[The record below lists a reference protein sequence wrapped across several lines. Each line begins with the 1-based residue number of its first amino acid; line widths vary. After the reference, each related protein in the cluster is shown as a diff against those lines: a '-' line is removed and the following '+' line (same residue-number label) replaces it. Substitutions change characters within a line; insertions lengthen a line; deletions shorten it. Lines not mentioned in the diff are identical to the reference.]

1 MGKFTILILVTVLQ
15 GKHMSRIIKLYN
27 LTICS
32 FAVYKLY
39 YNKTVKQKAI
49 FYIITCLFSF
59 FLVNNGC
66 QPFKEPQ
73 KICTQIKISETET
86 SKCFGDNNMTV
97 I

>member
-49 FYIITCLFSF
+49 FYIITCLVF
-59 FLVNNGC
+59 FGKQWLSTI
-66 QPFKEPQ
+66 QR
-73 KICTQIKISETET
+73 TSENLY
-86 SKCFGDNNMTV
+86 SNKNQ
-97 I
+97 

>member
-49 FYIITCLFSF
+49 FYIITCLFVF
-59 FLVNNGC
+59 FFGKQWLSTI
-66 QPFKEPQ
+66 QR
-73 KICTQIKISETET
+73 TSENLY
-86 SKCFGDNNMTV
+86 SNKNQ
-97 I
+97 